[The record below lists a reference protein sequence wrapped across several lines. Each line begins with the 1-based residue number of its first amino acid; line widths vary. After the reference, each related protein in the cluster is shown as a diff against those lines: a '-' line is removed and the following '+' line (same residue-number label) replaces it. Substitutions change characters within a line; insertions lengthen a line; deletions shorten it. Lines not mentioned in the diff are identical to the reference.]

1 MKKLLLAI
9 IFLLLPT
16 NVFAAVGCDLNDPD
30 RDVKRFF
37 PTSTGYKT
45 AYLSIQ
51 KTGGEILLKEVEK
64 RLGDNFQGIF
74 ETIDVPYTIYTIF
87 KDEKKIGYIHGVNQK
102 STYGGMQV
110 FLILDTKGIITDF
123 YIQKLT
129 SKAAK
134 ELRSKEFS
142 DQFVGLSLKSFES
155 YDVKSGKLPPKATIS
170 KIKNPSL
177 DAEADFKATL
187 RGVKKNL
194 ILLDVFLFNRTY
206 EKPLLQR
213 NSTVQKIFER

>member
-1 MKKLLLAI
+1 MKKLALIL
-9 IFLLLPT
+9 FLLLFPT
-16 NVFAAVGCDLNDPD
+16 HVFAAVGCDLNDPD

-51 KTGGEILLKEVEK
+51 KSGGEILLKEVEK

-87 KDEKKIGYIHGVNQK
+87 RNEKKIGYIHGVNQK

-110 FLILDTKGIITDF
+110 FLILDTKGIITAF

-129 SKAAK
+129 SKAATQ
-134 ELRSKEFS
+134 LRSKEFG
-142 DQFVGLSLKSFES
+142 DQFVGLNLASFES
-155 YDVKSGKLPPKATIS
+155 YDVKSGKFPPKAAIS
-170 KIKNPSL
+170 KIKNPAA
-177 DAEADFKATL
+177 DAEADFKAAL
-187 RGVKKNL
+187 RGVKKNF
-194 ILLDVFLFNRTY
+194 ILLDVFVFN
-206 EKPLLQR
+206 PI
-213 NSTVQKIFER
+213 NF

>member
-1 MKKLLLAI
+1 MAKLLLTL
-9 IFLLLPT
+9 FLLLFPT
-16 NVFAAVGCDLNDPD
+16 HVFAAVGCDLNDPD

-45 AYLSIQ
+45 EYESIQ
-51 KTGGEILLKEVEK
+51 KTGGETLLSEVEK
-64 RLGDNFQGIF
+64 RLGDRFQGLF

-87 KDEKKIGYIHGVNQK
+87 QNEQKIGYIHGVNQK

-110 FLILDTKGIITDF
+110 FLILDTKGKITNF

-134 ELRSKEFS
+134 QLRSKEFG
-142 DQFVGLSLKSFES
+142 DQFVGFNSRDFES
-155 YDVKSGKLPPKATIS
+155 YDVRLGQLPPKAVIS
-170 KIKNPSL
+170 KISEIKNPSA
-177 DAEADFKATL
+177 DAEADFKAVL

-194 ILLDVFLFNRTY
+194 ILLDVFLFHPRT
-206 EKPLLQR
+206 P
-213 NSTVQKIFER
+213 KI